1 MAIFFATVLGFL
13 VGVGRLSSNL
23 LVRWLCTA
31 YVELFRNIPLLLQI
45 FFWYFAILSPL
56 PNPKQSITFLA
67 ETSFLNNRGLYMP
80 QPLFEDGFGFV
91 FAAIIIVS
99 VGAFFLQAW
108 AKKRQEQTGQQFPV
122 FSTFLA
128 AFIFIPLVIF
138 FIVGSPLSWELPI
151 HKGFNI
157 VKGTGMW
164 LPPEFVAL
172 LLALSIYTASFI
184 AEVVR
189 AGILS
194 VSHGQTEAASAV
206 GLKQGLVLRLVLIP
220 QSLRVIIPPLTNQ
233 YLNLTKNSSLA
244 IAIAYPE
251 IVSVFTGT
259 SLNQTGQEIEIIF
272 MTMMF
277 YLSVCLLIA
286 LFMNWYNKRTAL
298 IKER

>member
-1 MAIFFATVLGFL
+1 MH
-13 VGVGRLSSNL
+13 RLCGIISQYTAFVTNFL
-23 LVRWLCTA
+23 LVFCHIVSTA
-31 YVELFRNIPLLLQI
+31 
-45 FFWYFAILSPL
+45 
-56 PNPKQSITFLA
+56 QSQTKHHFLA

-189 AGILS
+189 A
-194 VSHGQTEAASAV
+194 VSY
-206 GLKQGLVLRLVLIP
+206 RC
-220 QSLRVIIPPLTNQ
+220 LTA
-233 YLNLTKNSSLA
+233 K
-244 IAIAYPE
+244 PRRPRRW
-251 IVSVFTGT
+251 V
-259 SLNQTGQEIEIIF
+259 
-272 MTMMF
+272 
-277 YLSVCLLIA
+277 
-286 LFMNWYNKRTAL
+286 
-298 IKER
+298 